1 VIAVVGALE
10 DALRGSFNPPKTKC
24 LDMISTS
31 TDSAA
36 GTNHINSRY
45 HRLAFSSMD
54 ASSSMKAKGPT
65 MKAAVFHGAHQPLTI
80 EEVDIDTP
88 KAREIVVKTVA
99 SGVCHSDLHF
109 VDGYYPH
116 PAPAVLGHEAAG
128 IVESVGEL
136 VTYVKPGDHVIAC
149 LSVFCGHCDQCLTG
163 HPSLCSSPETKR
175 APDERPRLSQKG
187 DIVHQFINISSYAEK
202 MLLHENAVVKIRED
216 MPLDR
221 AALIG
226 CGVTTGVGAVLNTA
240 RIEAGSSVAVFG
252 AGGVGLAAIQG
263 ARIAGAR
270 QIIAVDVV
278 ESKLATAKELG
289 ATHIVDASSH
299 DPVQAIRDMTD
310 GGVDY
315 SFEAIGLKAAAE
327 QAFNCLRSGGT
338 ATVIGM
344 IPVGQKV
351 ELDGY
356 QFLSEKKI
364 QGSTMGS
371 NRFRRDMP
379 RYIDFYLQGRLKLDE
394 MITRRGKLEDVN
406 EAFRAMKAGE
416 VARSVLMFD

>member
-1 VIAVVGALE
+1 
-10 DALRGSFNPPKTKC
+10 
-24 LDMISTS
+24 
-31 TDSAA
+31 
-36 GTNHINSRY
+36 
-45 HRLAFSSMD
+45 
-54 ASSSMKAKGPT
+54 
-65 MKAAVFHGAHQPLTI
+65 
-80 EEVDIDTP
+80 
-88 KAREIVVKTVA
+88 
-99 SGVCHSDLHF
+99 
-109 VDGYYPH
+109 
-116 PAPAVLGHEAAG
+116 
-128 IVESVGEL
+128 
-136 VTYVKPGDHVIAC
+136 VKPGDHVIAC
-149 LSVFCGHCDQCLTG
+149 LSVFCGHCDQCLSG
-163 HPSLCSSPETKR
+163 HPSLCSNPETKR
-175 APDERPRLSQKG
+175 APNEAPRLSQKG
-187 DIVHQFINISSYAEK
+187 EIVHQFINISSYAEK
-202 MLLHENAVVKIRED
+202 MLLHENAIVKIRED

-263 ARIAGAR
+263 ARIGGAR
-270 QIIAVDVV
+270 MIIAVDIS
-278 ESKLATAKELG
+278 ENKLATAKELG

-299 DPVQAIRDMTD
+299 DPVQAIRDMTG

-315 SFEAIGLKAAAE
+315 SFEAIGLKVAAE

-351 ELDGY
+351 ELDGF

-371 NRFRRDMP
+371 NRFRIDMP